1 MQALRKSL
9 NSAGEKISEKD
20 LIRFDY
26 RVFLLIFILVLMFV
40 LAVAFRLHGSSMG
53 AWDTVQP
60 GGREEKTGIILG
72 WAKPIRSDEWMV
84 STTWT
89 LSQAKLGYPLKN
101 ENVGANN
108 DPLFTNIPVRHFT
121 TIFRP
126 QNWGFSAWVLRGF
139 LFMWNFKIFG
149 F

>member
-84 STTWT
+84 ATAWT
-89 LSQAKLGYPLKN
+89 LSQSRQGYPLKN
-101 ENVGANN
+101 ESVGANN

-126 QNWGFSAWVLRGF
+126 QNWGFSAWC
-139 LFMWNFKIFG
+139 
-149 F
+149 